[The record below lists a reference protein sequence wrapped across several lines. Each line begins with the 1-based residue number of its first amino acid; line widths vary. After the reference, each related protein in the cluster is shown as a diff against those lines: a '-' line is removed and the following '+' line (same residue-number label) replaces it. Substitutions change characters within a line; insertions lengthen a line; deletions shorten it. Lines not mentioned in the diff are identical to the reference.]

1 MKKCNPILPGQIVI
15 TQLGEEDLNDLGII
29 DNEII
34 LEWGELRMS
43 VYWHDKEKRYWLD
56 PITSFCGD
64 EEYFFDTIE
73 DVIIELQERNF

>member
-1 MKKCNPILPGQIVI
+1 
-15 TQLGEEDLNDLGII
+15 
-29 DNEII
+29 
-34 LEWGELRMS
+34 MS

-73 DVIIELQERNF
+73 DVIIELQERIARNINENVISD